1 MMSLGTWGSRSSKY
15 QRFLNISN
23 VFLLITSTILIFC
36 GIILISWY
44 HMLKLHFWSPYFYW
58 CPMLM
63 LTLGIYTFGTTCYGF
78 IISVKESRGLLT
90 VMAILLSVA
99 FIGQLASVFTAMML
113 RTDLE
118 TELANTAKIADDMD
132 KYALEDSTK
141 ANWDSLQS
149 SLRCCGG
156 KRYEFGFRSWD
167 RVPIN
172 GTKGHHVPD
181 SCCHEQTEGCGRGK
195 IDKAVQA
202 RSNNIGIWKDGCIEI
217 LEVMLKRDLIEYPFA
232 WIYIGVGL
240 ILALVELITVVL
252 ACAYIAQ
259 INRRQRHQRMYTRAA
274 TADDDG
280 TKYMPE
286 ANRNQS
292 VASLG
297 QYLSTEPGLHSS
309 SHETNF

>member
-1 MMSLGTWGSRSSKY
+1 
-15 QRFLNISN
+15 
-23 VFLLITSTILIFC
+23 
-36 GIILISWY
+36 
-44 HMLKLHFWSPYFYW
+44 
-58 CPMLM
+58 M

-195 IDKAVQA
+195 VMFIAFYQMEFVAISIMTCNDENKERLERNEAPPSFTLNKCHPKQSLKLYCRLTKPFKHGVTTLESGKTGVS
-202 RSNNIGIWKDGCIEI
+202 RSW
-217 LEVMLKRDLIEYPFA
+217 R
-232 WIYIGVGL
+232 
-240 ILALVELITVVL
+240 
-252 ACAYIAQ
+252 
-259 INRRQRHQRMYTRAA
+259 
-274 TADDDG
+274 
-280 TKYMPE
+280 
-286 ANRNQS
+286 
-292 VASLG
+292 
-297 QYLSTEPGLHSS
+297 
-309 SHETNF
+309 